1 MWTNSRIWNPSNLN
15 YTAAQNWE
23 QSPQTPTTQEIVKDS
38 CRAPEN
44 QHIAGKQ
51 NAGSLWK
58 NIPQELSRTLIFSA
72 FYLCTY
78 SRIISSI
85 TFDFFLEIAISLGF
99 TGNPVVA
106 KLNNAINCQWSKAL
120 VFNAVSPTQGSKV
133 LASQQGLA
141 QFLPYRCFQK
151 LTFVVKLMIL
161 IIPYSFTGNKGA
173 TIGVAPQEQLR

>member
-15 YTAAQNWE
+15 YIAAQNWE

-38 CRAPEN
+38 CRVPEN

-72 FYLCTY
+72 FYLRTY
-78 SRIISSI
+78 SRIISSR
-85 TFDFFLEIAISLGF
+85 TYDCPGSFLGIAISLGF
-99 TGNPVVA
+99 TGNSVVA

-120 VFNAVSPTQGSKV
+120 VFNAVIATQGSKV
-133 LASQQGLA
+133 SAGFSARLSSASPLQM
-141 QFLPYRCFQK
+141 FSKSDFCC
-151 LTFVVKLMIL
+151 
-161 IIPYSFTGNKGA
+161 
-173 TIGVAPQEQLR
+173 